1 MKLSDRAHDDLTVI
15 KGIGP
20 ARQRWLEESLAVR
33 TFEDLAALSVDEI
46 ESRLKADKQ
55 IASRETIEAW
65 IAQAQERA
73 AIARHAQQ
81 PTWAAE
87 TKEAEE
93 QVKDSAEGNETSSQP
108 VKSEEGND
116 GGKGQS
122 PTGRDGWKPFASFV
136 VEFQERT
143 VEGQAIEYRTTAHHM
158 ESDTGTNWPGIER
171 EQHCNWMLE
180 QLGDRISR
188 EPVKVEHPP
197 QEEPPAQPVPVARLP
212 MRVEITQIRTFQP
225 PQADNPVGSGK
236 PDLPFEGH
244 IKGNEPFALE
254 ILFDLVGEAAADLS
268 EEQAIFRARAYV
280 QDQTTGASTHLG
292 DAEPGNLVK
301 GELAYAA
308 TLSELTLPPGTY
320 RLFALLTLQA
330 VSVRPDFV
338 TLPAFEVKRQVK

>member
-1 MKLSDRAHDDLTVI
+1 MNLNDRGHDDLTAI

-20 ARQRWLEESLAVR
+20 ARQRWLKESLDVH
-33 TFEDLAALSVDEI
+33 TFEDLAASSVDEI
-46 ESRLKADKQ
+46 ESRLKLDNQ
-55 IASRETIEAW
+55 ITSRKSIEMW

-73 AIARHAQQ
+73 AATKHAEQ
-81 PTWAAE
+81 PTGAAE

-108 VKSEEGND
+108 VKSAEGND
-116 GGKGQS
+116 GGKAQS
-122 PTGRDGWKPFASFV
+122 PTRRDGWKPFASFV

-143 VEGQAIEYRTTAHHM
+143 VEDQAIEYRTTAHHM

-197 QEEPPAQPVPVARLP
+197 QERPAQPVPVARLP
-212 MRVEITQIRTFQP
+212 MRVEIAQIRAFQP
-225 PQADNPVGSGK
+225 PQADNPVGTGK
-236 PDLPFEGH
+236 PDQPFEGH

-254 ILFDLVGEAAADLS
+254 MLFHLIGEAAAELT
-268 EEQAIFRARAYV
+268 EEQADFRARAYV
-280 QDQTTGASTHLG
+280 QDQSTGAGIHLG
-292 DAEPGNLVK
+292 DAEPGKLVE
-301 GELAYAA
+301 GELVYSA
-308 TLSELTLPPGTY
+308 TLTELTLPPGTY
-320 RLFALLTLQA
+320 RLFALVTLQA

-338 TLPAFEVKRQVK
+338 TVPAFQVTR